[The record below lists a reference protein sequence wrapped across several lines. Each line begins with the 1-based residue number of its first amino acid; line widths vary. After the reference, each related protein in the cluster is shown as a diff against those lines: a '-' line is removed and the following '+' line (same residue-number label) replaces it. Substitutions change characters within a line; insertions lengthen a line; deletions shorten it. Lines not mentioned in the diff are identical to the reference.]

1 MWIAP
6 VGHAGIAGVPDT
18 SGAFGGQRAN
28 RDLDK
33 VRDSM
38 PDSMPV
44 PEQFACPGSRFGSR
58 FAVRGSRF
66 GSRFAVRG
74 SSAVLLFDACP
85 GLRCYRPADGNATDD
100 SAFGLSQG
108 SLARRDSAP
117 SQAWES
123 LRPKP
128 EC

>member
-1 MWIAP
+1 MIRCLSQNNSH
-6 VGHAGIAGVPDT
+6 V
-18 SGAFGGQRAN
+18 
-28 RDLDK
+28 
-33 VRDSM
+33 
-38 PDSMPV
+38 PV
-44 PEQFACPGSRFGSR
+44 PGWVPGSRFAVR
-58 FAVRGSRF
+58 FAVPGSVRGSRF
-66 GSRFAVRG
+66 GSRFTVRG